1 MPTSKVQT
9 SNTALQSLPLKMT
22 DGPKSKVVAKRNP
35 KLVKRQEKTTRMTP
49 SVFAKE
55 MSLSTEERLAN
66 TSEMHLPRILE
77 LLDMSKTTHQKA
89 SCVDVDQPMFQ
100 PYPSEIVFQN
110 YTPSESYEVPLV
122 LRNNDKIPRLVK
134 VVEED
139 SLYFKVVSPVDV
151 CNKVAPGMASTFT
164 VLFTPQENKDYLHRV
179 ICVTEREKF
188 EVPIRAVGARAIL
201 DFPDQLHFPISPV
214 KCTAQ
219 RTLLVRNIGNC
230 EAKFQ
235 LSTCSPFSVDPPQGT
250 LGVAESMQITVDFL
264 PKTTG
269 DHTQELLL
277 HYHTGED
284 VYISLYGAATDANVR
299 LERNSVLLE
308 KTYISMANQRSVAI
322 VNRSDAIVHYQ
333 WKSFA
338 TEEEEEQ
345 HKQRFC
351 VDLQLEEDDEMEQ
364 FLTECGADPTARH
377 QLSLLSRTFQ
387 ERRRQLRDER
397 LAFTH
402 QHIIIEP
409 LEGDVWPNSTAEVN
423 IVFKPQEAKLY
434 QQTVY
439 CDITGRESRL
449 PLRIK
454 GEGIGPKL
462 QFNFDLLDMGNIF
475 IGSKHSYEVLLT
487 NKGLIAASYRVLDP
501 SSALGLCFSFS
512 PVTGRIPPGD
522 CHALEVT
529 FSSSTLGAF
538 SEDFYFAVEGNP
550 LPLVLT
556 FRGCVM
562 GPTFHFSIPE
572 LNFGE
577 VSFGFPQTLT
587 CCLTNTSLVPMTFDL
602 RVPGDGT
609 GPPSITSAHQVSHL
623 NRTEWLTGES
633 SGEPPTEFSVV
644 PSSGTVRAQGQM
656 DLQVTLC
663 SNTVRSYSLALVV
676 DVQGVGEDVL
686 ALPIHARCSI
696 PEVTLESPSL
706 RLERCFLDYA
716 YEHPVKL
723 INNSDLPAC
732 YGLLSQ
738 EYEEHPSVLYSSPH
752 PRGVIPPHG
761 SAEIPLVLQV
771 KALGPLDI
779 TAHIAVLGSQ
789 SSLALLL
796 SCLAEGPVI
805 RVASAEVDFGSIPVL
820 TDVPRPLQ
828 LSNRS
833 PIPARFLAQMARRKS
848 VWRVEPSEGVVP
860 PLGELEVRLVVHL
873 DDSVPFQD
881 KLLLSVQDSH
891 TQIIAVSAR
900 GKGSTIITDRPFA
913 PSLDLGDHFSSGP
926 CQYHFRLTNRGRRY
940 HQLFWTTEGQI
951 PFRRRITMPKCSP
964 RDMKARN
971 TLAPE
976 AAELHQV
983 FSLRPMRME
992 LAPGQSADMVLEGSS
1007 AIPKVVQETLVCYG
1021 IVGHQSGKE
1030 RVMTV
1035 DVSCRFIAPV
1045 LSISSQ
1051 ELHFYV
1057 QKTPGVSLVPLYQKL
1072 VLTSVS
1078 SLALS
1083 FELSVNEPF
1092 GLCENSGDNAFIMS
1106 KSLVLG
1112 VGARTELWVRFDPL
1126 YRRDQVTRVAEDVL
1140 EIRYHGHPQRDLV
1153 VLKGE
1158 VHFPNL
1164 QFSSTTLDFGCV
1176 LNHTESQQHIT
1187 MTNSSPLPV
1196 FYRWAFLLDHKR
1208 HCIRFA
1214 EGASQT
1220 RTDPSAGEETQHR
1233 HRPQH
1238 EPPHKHHNSSRVDS
1252 NRELATPKQHLD
1264 NEDDE
1269 EKKDPENETKEGR
1282 GSPKECVPAPPN
1294 GTPTNTPISFTH
1306 RKLVQF
1312 GRHSPQW
1319 PSKTTPGV
1327 QPNIGVEEV
1336 FDILPIYGQLQ
1347 PGESQPV
1354 AFSFFG
1360 HANISSQVLALCEVE
1375 GGPTYEITL
1384 KGEASLVTYTL
1395 DTTDISLGP
1404 QLFDRVAE
1412 AEIVLRNTGRVGF
1425 GFSTLPQD
1433 QGGNPDNP
1441 PPGQPLVIPSS
1452 GHIEANTEQRISVY
1466 YLPGVPEV
1474 FHKTF
1479 QLQVAFFELETIS
1492 LRGEGIFP
1500 RVCLDLPRDLD
1511 ELKYGP
1517 LLKVARENVE
1527 NEKPRDELLSQPPT
1541 VDRALPEE
1549 DCCPTYDALLQM
1561 EVERLLVK
1569 ENAVSM
1575 ETTPVEGSDVC
1586 GSGCRK
1592 RRKLSK
1598 FTLPDYILD
1607 FGYVIHGKVLTHIVK
1622 VTNTGPCQVS
1632 FKADRR
1638 LLAGT
1643 GFSTELDKVKNLPY
1657 CETETFEVKFD
1668 PRGANLDLGQVNTV
1682 MPIQVAGGP
1691 LVQVRLHAVVTMP
1704 SLNVS
1709 TETLMFDSIQCGLC
1723 QLLTLQLHNQELV
1736 PCEWSITEEERP
1748 KKKIDKHIPL
1758 HLRRKLRLEYR
1769 HPPVVF
1775 EVLPSSGVLLP
1786 GDRLNVQVKF
1796 SPAEGRAYSQ
1806 NLVLSVAQSTQ
1817 RILLLAQGKGE
1828 EPQLEFSTS
1837 VLDMGPVLSHSAGE
1851 EIEVLVRNPCPFPVE
1866 FYSLEFDKQYLEEER
1881 VLRVLKG
1888 YDAQNVLLLPPRAPG
1903 EGLPPELL
1911 EHYKELHAHESHAD
1925 LKAGSPKN
1933 VESPEE
1939 ERGGSAGLEEN
1950 QADLPNIERHL
1961 ENDREVMAIGL
1972 KEIASKAV
1980 KDDSRSSSSVG
1991 ELETNPVSM
2000 AIARHLGIDLTP
2012 DGHAARNR
2020 RGITIIVHGAPLSGK
2035 TPTAVALARHY
2046 GAACLS
2052 LDAVLL
2058 EAMASGA
2065 TPAAMQ
2071 ARELCARAA
2080 QEHYQRKAEE
2090 MAQAAA
2096 DTQSPT
2102 AQASGV
2108 LSVEAV
2114 AKHTGESME
2123 PKAQASS
2130 ISTRQKATTTGGKRT
2145 ERVDTSPTTANS
2157 QVEHIHRP
2165 LIFSVSQLDLM
2176 SCLLPEEVLVDILA
2190 ERLQLSDCLRGV
2202 VIDGLDTLYCRSPS
2216 CMLHAVLKAL
2226 NNRRFIYM
2234 VNLSNNFQNY
2244 TAKEKAQREVEEA
2257 KQREEEEK
2265 AKLRLQEMDEEEYDA
2280 LTEEEKE
2287 DFDRQRLQMVRE
2299 RKRRER
2305 ERMAREQE
2313 ERRLQEELERQR
2325 EEEEMRK
2332 KGKKGKKDP
2341 STFKEDA
2348 AGKKSQL
2355 GWKQSSSA
2363 LRSETRLEGSK
2374 DSRKM
2379 SLCQEGKD
2387 VPPSLGEGSKEA
2399 EDKKKKNKETKAGG
2413 QEDIPSPNEE
2423 LDGEVL
2429 SQSEKQLQQRFQVY
2443 EHSQAHLC
2451 HVLHFW
2457 DRAQGLLLRPFN
2469 SEEDV
2474 DEQPGPERQAVSG
2487 KKTKKEREKER
2498 HDKDRLK
2505 ADSEVKSISPD
2516 PSRMPLMGD
2525 PSELLEREGAAD
2537 AVPHIVIPVSGRGHS
2552 VATEVLQDGRLPS
2565 LDEVLDGLGLGPKGP
2580 PIPPPSVFSVVPY
2593 PSRRSEPSLQCLPD
2607 CFTFLRLL
2615 SPEDLAEEKKEAE
2628 LEAELQAALLKEEAA
2643 SPAKGKSKKVEQS
2656 KENLKEKR
2664 RPASKKGPKTSDSH
2678 TASLDIITPLYD
2690 VEHSNQPGEG
2700 QQDLHQRLTNFRWIV
2715 PANGEVTLKLWFHS
2729 AVLGTF
2735 KQTLNFEVMGTKT
2748 LYQLHCQGIC
2758 AYPDISR
2765 DHKVVFA
2772 NSKKIAN
2779 PEEVVQKAYIVRK
2792 GLFDF
2797 GPLLCGKTRDRY
2809 KERKYPE
2816 NMERLVMH
2824 NNSPMEAEI
2833 HFCFQHDTKA
2843 TTYLLDPPTMTLKP
2857 KEKKELVIW
2866 AYPITP
2872 GQINDNLVCCVK
2884 DNPDPA
2890 VFRLSCHG
2898 VRPELDLERK
2908 HLHFDKILLH
2918 RKETRNLLLR
2928 NTKTLPVAWRLSGME
2943 VLGDEFSVSQDQGI
2957 ILPHSEFCLQMH
2969 FRAVKPVNLK
2979 RAVRLEVSDA
2989 DGILGIFHTENIQV
3003 SAEAYDVAL
3012 DITFPKGAD
3021 GGLDFG
3027 TVKVSEEVKLS
3038 VNLKNKGKYDIAYKF
3053 VLEPTLPELPY
3064 LNSAFTILPQ
3074 KGTLHPTDRPTGV
3087 QFVFRCNK
3095 EVRIEEQPILR
3106 CQVIEPNI
3114 SNAGE
3119 TIAIIPIKVSVLSVF
3134 SKYSISPSSDINFGP
3149 LVYGSRNTRSFS
3161 IENKS
3166 DFEVRFHVSRFCKDI
3181 PGPVQRRG
3189 IGKKTSQVSHSA
3201 KPITGRPGRSESIQK
3216 DSSMV
3221 PQTRLTTGVFSLSAC
3236 YGVLSAGATQVVTV
3250 ECVAEQPGL
3259 WQEFLA
3265 VDISDRNPLD
3275 NPGGIPYQLVA
3286 EVCMPGIIKDISS
3299 IFEEHHIC
3307 KNSNMLQ
3314 CEQFRDARGVY
3325 VEDENKFVF
3334 NNVIVGQSAKAR
3346 FRLTNS
3352 GKVPCAM
3359 SLSAKSV
3366 QTKSTRTTEVFE
3378 LLPSKMCLP
3387 SHSHA
3392 FAVITFT
3399 PPNMQSYHGSFEVTL
3414 EGASSVM
3421 AVGKTKLLVM
3431 DLLGDGNLPCVSVL
3445 QPVVRNS
3452 RGQPVLQFKRLLV
3465 GRQQTLPLVI
3475 KNTGYLPAKATIE
3488 LQDKMGV
3495 FKMKTAPCTSSR
3507 IITPLPED
3515 ESGEEESSGN
3525 VLSLDVSVGQQA
3537 AFEVEFC
3544 PGSAQSFEASIRL
3557 MVADNLFE
3565 ETEVQL
3571 LGESY
3576 QDIVT
3581 LDNII
3586 SKGLESTNDKSDHLH
3601 FGDCHVA
3608 KSYQAT
3614 FTMTNLSGSDVLR
3627 FEWPPDSAQVCFSPR
3642 LGHLHAG
3649 CAKDVTVTFCSKQPI
3664 ALSAQLQKCRLCR
3677 IVFQQPVDQVADWDD
3692 RQRTVK
3698 WVDTSKPAAT
3708 QTKKVIEIDPEPS
3721 NSVVENSSR
3730 ELKLLLS
3737 AVCDYAKFTCDAE
3750 PIHFKD
3756 TMLYQ
3761 TRVYKLQMSNK
3772 GTTQMDFSWQ
3782 IMYGGATIS
3791 PDHRD
3796 VPSRS
3801 GGQSRCGTALRPCS
3815 SLGSVSSMLLGDPE
3829 LPPFCVEPSVGTI
3842 GPRAS
3847 QTFSVRFSP
3856 IEVAEYE
3863 AQLVCSIPN
3872 LKDEQGPTIQV
3883 RGRSLLPY
3891 CHFHLEES
3899 DYITGNRRNPELWGP
3914 QGTFPPCT
3922 LDASTRVIEF
3932 TSIGVGPPTTRQ
3944 FSLVNPTNKPYS
3956 YEWRC
3961 VDDTGPSPF
3970 KCRTPNSSIL
3980 PGKKVEVIF
3989 DFCAVALELVESFW
4003 TFQIPERNISVPFL
4017 LVGTARDPVVYFDR
4031 AHLNMGCLLI
4041 GRTVQHTLNLVNKEK
4056 EPFQFAV
4063 QESSCYSEGF
4073 VEQLQVEPMQGTV
4086 SANDKLPVVVTFR
4099 PSQAGEVA
4107 FNLAVSVQ
4115 RKVQPTVLNMKAE
4128 CYSMSA
4134 TVKCE
4139 DPEGHVTNMA
4149 PNSLCEV
4156 DFKQVE
4162 LSDKVS
4168 FAFLVSNPGL
4178 FSLDI
4183 HYQLWGPPELQRHLQ
4198 VEPEYDT
4205 VTTGKQSHCTV
4216 SFYPQNKC
4224 VLRDV
4229 GLNIKI
4235 KHGPVY
4241 SCALRGVAEVPG
4253 LDFSFRKHNFGKN
4266 FIFSVGMTPASKTL
4280 VLTNRGER
4288 GISVDCSF
4296 TNTPFLKMDFH
4307 PKILPPG
4314 GYMDVPITFY
4324 PREAKQYHEKL
4335 VFGIN
4340 ECIKQVV
4347 EILGQGTEIKLDFED
4362 PRQKVVN
4369 LGSLQVGQRS
4379 RRVIPLINNS
4389 ASAITFCLQLN
4400 STVEALQDAQVL
4412 SVSPSSEMTV
4422 RGGGG
4427 RCAVELLFT
4436 PRERMAPFSEELL
4449 LECLGM
4455 ARPLL
4460 VLRGCCHGVEV
4471 KLDQDYLTFGAV
4483 VQRCQA
4489 TKCILMQ
4496 NTGDIGTRFQWD
4508 AKSFLPDFSISP
4520 VKGYLCP
4527 GMEVSFKVTFAPTE
4541 LCQDLRYEDLTCTIE
4556 GSSPMS
4562 LTLTGSCIVPPTAKE
4577 VMNFTCQ
4584 VRSQHTQPLTMSNNT
4599 NQRWTLKPVIEGQHW
4614 TGAPNFIIEPYQQ
4627 NKVYEVIYKP
4637 MVMTTDGKKHQG
4649 SIFFPIPDGTGMLY
4663 TLVGTA
4669 ESPKSVATISHELPC
4684 KTTYTEV
4691 LPVHN
4696 WLPRPQRFRVLLE
4709 MIKPERPDS
4718 TISLKGLD
4726 YVDVSGLATKDYKIS
4741 FFTYKEGVFHAK
4753 VTFRNEVTGEYLFYL
4768 LSFKATPPG
4777 VISTIEMTTPV
4788 RQVTSASVK
4797 VENPL
4802 SISLYFTVECRS
4814 PDVSLPSQLSVP
4826 AMTQGTLTF
4835 EYQPLRAGESTAR
4848 LVLHSSELGYFH
4860 YDLQLKALPPPQE
4873 KPLYFHAPL
4882 GSGVYMPVKFTNYSR
4897 VKAEYTCK
4905 TDLPDFVAEK
4915 LVNALPGFQAGI
4927 DTTTEVYFE
4936 PCQLGEVRGL
4946 LTLSSAFGGEYAFPL
4961 HGTCTP
4967 PKAQGPFN
4975 IRAGSNVSIP
4985 FKNIFLQTTAFSFQ
4999 VDNPAFTVK
5008 GVETIR
5014 PKKTH
5019 NILVAFDGPL
5029 PGARSPCS
5037 GKLIISSPRIEGQP
5051 IAWVFYLKG
5060 NLPDQALRD
5069 KSS

>member
-1 MPTSKVQT
+1 
-9 SNTALQSLPLKMT
+9 MT
-22 DGPKSKVVAKRNP
+22 DGLKSKVVAKRNP
-35 KLVKRQEKTTRMTP
+35 KLVKRQDKTTRMTP

-77 LLDMSKTTHQKA
+77 LLDMSETTHQKA

-122 LRNNDKIPRLVK
+122 LRNSDKIPRLVK

-188 EVPIRAVGARAIL
+188 EVPIRAVGARAVL

-230 EAKFQ
+230 EARFQ

-250 LGVAESMQITVDFL
+250 LGVGESMQITVDFV
-264 PKTTG
+264 PKITG

-351 VDLQLEEDDEMEQ
+351 VDLQQEADDEMDQ

-397 LAFTH
+397 LAFSH

-409 LEGDVWPNSTAEVN
+409 LEGDVWPNSTVEVN

-487 NKGLIAASYRVLDP
+487 NKGLIAASYRVLDA

-577 VSFGFPQTLT
+577 VSFGFPQTLA

-609 GPPSITSAHQVSHL
+609 GPPSVTSALQVSEL
-623 NRTEWLTGES
+623 NRTDWLIGES
-633 SGEPPTEFSVV
+633 SGEHPTEFSVV

-656 DLQVTLC
+656 DLKVTLC

-686 ALPIHARCSI
+686 ALPIHARCSV
-696 PEVTLESPSL
+696 PEVALESPAL

-752 PRGVIPPHG
+752 PRGVIQPHG
-761 SAEIPLVLQV
+761 SAEIPLVVQA

-779 TAHIAVLGSQ
+779 TARIAVLGSQ
-789 SSLALLL
+789 HSPLALLL
-796 SCLAEGPVI
+796 SCLAQGPVI
-805 RVASAEVDFGSIPVL
+805 HVSSAEVDFGIVPVL

-833 PIPARFLAQMARRKS
+833 PIPARFRAQMARRKS
-848 VWRVEPSEGVVP
+848 LWRVEPSEGVVP
-860 PLGELEVRLVVHL
+860 PLGELEIRLVVHL

-881 KLLLSVQDSH
+881 KLHLSVQDSH
-891 TQIIAVSAR
+891 THIIAVSAR
-900 GKGSTIITDRPFA
+900 GKGSTIVTDRPFA

-940 HQLFWTTEGQI
+940 HQLFWTAEGQI
-951 PFRRRITMPKCSP
+951 PFRRKITLPKCSP

-971 TLAPE
+971 ALVPE
-976 AAELHQV
+976 AAELHRV
-983 FSLRPMRME
+983 FTLRPMRVE
-992 LAPGQSADMVLEGSS
+992 LAPGQSADMVLEGSC
-1007 AIPKVVQETLVCYG
+1007 ATPKVVRETLVCYG
-1021 IVGHQSGKE
+1021 IVDHQSGKE

-1035 DVSCRFIAPV
+1035 DLSCRFIAPV

-1092 GLCENSGDNAFIMS
+1092 GLCENSGDDAFIMS
-1106 KSLVLG
+1106 KSQVLG

-1140 EIRYHGHPQRDLV
+1140 EIRYQGHPQRDLV
-1153 VLKGE
+1153 ALKGE

-1176 LNHTESQQHIT
+1176 LNHTESQQRVT

-1196 FYRWAFLLDHKR
+1196 SYRWAFLLDHKH

-1214 EGASQT
+1214 EEASQT
-1220 RTDPSAGEETQHR
+1220 RADPWGGEETQHR
-1233 HRPQH
+1233 HRSQLQH
-1238 EPPHKHHNSSRVDS
+1238 QPPHKRHGNSRMDS
-1252 NRELATPKQHLD
+1252 NRELATPKLHSD
-1264 NEDDE
+1264 CEDDE

-1294 GTPTNTPISFTH
+1294 GTPTCTPISFTH
-1306 RKLVQF
+1306 RKLVQS
-1312 GRHSPQW
+1312 GRLSPQW
-1319 PSKTTPGV
+1319 PPKTDLTVPGV
-1327 QPNIGVEEV
+1327 HPNIGVEEV
-1336 FDILPIYGQLQ
+1336 FDILPIYGRLQ

-1395 DTTDISLGP
+1395 DTTDINLGP

-1425 GFSTLPQD
+1425 DFSTLPQD
-1433 QGGNPDNP
+1433 QAGNPDNP
-1441 PPGQPLVIPSS
+1441 RPGQPLVIPSS

-1492 LRGEGIFP
+1492 LCGEGIFP

-1527 NEKPRDELLSQPPT
+1527 NEKPREELLSQPPT

-1575 ETTPVEGSDVC
+1575 ETTPVERSDVS
-1586 GSGCRK
+1586 GSGGRK

-1607 FGYVIHGKVLTHIVK
+1607 FGYVIHGKVPTHIVK

-1668 PRGANLDLGQVNTV
+1668 PRGANLDLGRVDTV

-1704 SLNVS
+1704 SLSVS
-1709 TETLMFDSIQCGLC
+1709 TETLLFDSIQCGLC
-1723 QLLTLQLHNQELV
+1723 QLLALQLHNQELV
-1736 PCEWSITEEERP
+1736 PCEWSVAEEERP

-1758 HLRRKLRLEYR
+1758 HLRRKMRLEYR
-1769 HPPVVF
+1769 PPPVVF

-1817 RILLLAQGKGE
+1817 RLLLLAQGKGE
-1828 EPQLEFSTS
+1828 EPQLEFSAS
-1837 VLDMGPVLSHSAGE
+1837 VLDMGPVLPHSAGE
-1851 EIEVLVRNPCPFPVE
+1851 ETEVLVRNPCPFPVE

-1888 YDAQNVLLLPPRAPG
+1888 YDGQNLLLLPPRAPG
-1903 EGLPPELL
+1903 ETLPPELL
-1911 EHYKELHAHESHAD
+1911 EHYKEFHAHESHAD
-1925 LKAGSPKN
+1925 TT
-1933 VESPEE
+1933 ESLL
-1939 ERGGSAGLEEN
+1939 GLNSSLCSSE
-1950 QADLPNIERHL
+1950 
-1961 ENDREVMAIGL
+1961 
-1972 KEIASKAV
+1972 AV
-1980 KDDSRSSSSVG
+1980 RDDSRTSSSVG
-1991 ELETNPVSM
+1991 ELEANPVSK
-2000 AIARHLGIDLTP
+2000 ANARHLGIDLSP
-2012 DGHAARNR
+2012 DGFAARNR
-2020 RGITIIVHGAPLSGK
+2020 RGVTIIVHGAPLSGK
-2035 TPTAVALARHY
+2035 TATAVALARHY

-2052 LDAVLL
+2052 LDAVVLD
-2058 EAMASGA
+2058 AMAAGA

-2080 QEHYQRKAEE
+2080 QEHSQRKAEE

-2102 AQASGV
+2102 AQAPGV

-2130 ISTRQKATTTGGKRT
+2130 ISTRHKPTATGGKRT
-2145 ERVDTSPTTANS
+2145 ERAETSPTTATS
-2157 QVEHIHRP
+2157 QFEHIQRP
-2165 LIFSVSQLDLM
+2165 LVVSASQAGELDLM
-2176 SCLLPEEVLVDILA
+2176 SCLLPEEMLVDIIT

-2202 VIDGLDTLYCRSPS
+2202 VIDGLDTLYCVSPS

-2226 NNRRFIYM
+2226 NNRRFIYL
-2234 VNLSNNFQNY
+2234 VDLSNNFQNF

-2299 RKRRER
+2299 RKRREQ
-2305 ERMAREQE
+2305 ERMEREQE
-2313 ERRLQEELERQR
+2313 ERRQQEELERQR

-2332 KGKKGKKDP
+2332 RGKKGKKDAAA
-2341 STFKEDA
+2341 SKEEA

-2379 SLCQEGKD
+2379 SSCQEGKD
-2387 VPPSLGEGSKEA
+2387 APPAVGEGSKEA
-2399 EDKKKKNKETKAGG
+2399 EEKKKKNKEAKAGG
-2413 QEDIPSPNEE
+2413 QEDTPPANEE

-2429 SQSEKQLQQRFQVY
+2429 SRSDRQLLQRFQVY
-2443 EHSQAHLC
+2443 EHSQAHLS

-2457 DRAQGLLLRPFN
+2457 DRAQGVLLRPFG
-2469 SEEDV
+2469 SEEEA
-2474 DEQPGPERQAVSG
+2474 DEAPGPERQAAASG

-2498 HDKDRLK
+2498 HEKDRLK

-2516 PSRMPLMGD
+2516 PSRMPLVGD
-2525 PSELLEREGAAD
+2525 PSEPLEREGVAD
-2537 AVPHIVIPVSGRGHS
+2537 AVPHIIIPVSGRGHS
-2552 VATEVLQDGRLPS
+2552 VATEVLQDERLPS
-2565 LDEVLDGLGLGPKGP
+2565 LDEVLDGLGLGLKGP

-2593 PSRRSEPSLQCLPD
+2593 PDRRSEPSLQCLPG

-2628 LEAELQAALLKEEAA
+2628 LEAELQAALLKEDAL

-2656 KENLKEKR
+2656 KDSQKEKR
-2664 RPASKKGPKTSDSH
+2664 RPASKKAPKSSDSQ
-2678 TASLDIITPLYD
+2678 TAPLNVITPLYD
-2690 VEHSNQPGEG
+2690 AELSTQPDHTG
-2700 QQDLHQRLTNFRWIV
+2700 QQEHNHNHRLTNFRWIV

-2735 KQTLNFEVMGTKT
+2735 KQTLNFEVMGTKK
-2748 LYQLHCQGIC
+2748 LYQLQCQGIC
-2758 AYPDISR
+2758 AYPNISR

-2772 NSKKIAN
+2772 TSKKIQN

-2816 NMERLVMH
+2816 NMERLVMY

-2833 HFCFQHDTKA
+2833 DFCFQHDTKA
-2843 TTYLLDPPTMTLKP
+2843 TTYLLDPPAMTLKP
-2857 KEKKELVIW
+2857 REKKELVIW

-2872 GQINDNLVCCVK
+2872 GQIDDSLVCCVK
-2884 DNPDPA
+2884 DNPDAA

-2943 VLGDEFSVSQDQGI
+2943 VLGDEFSVSQDQGVL
-2957 ILPHSEFCLQMH
+2957 LPHSEFCLQMH

-3027 TVKVSEEVKLS
+3027 TVKVAEEVKLS

-3053 VLEPTLPELPY
+3053 VLEPTVPELPD
-3064 LNSAFTILPQ
+3064 LNSAFTVLPQ
-3074 KGTLHPTDRPTGV
+3074 KGVLHPTDRPAGV

-3095 EVRIEEQPILR
+3095 EVRIEDQPVLR

-3134 SKYSISPSSDINFGP
+3134 SKYSISPPSDINFGP
-3149 LVYGSRNTRSFS
+3149 LVYGSRKTRSFS
-3161 IENKS
+3161 IENKG
-3166 DFEVRFHVSRFCKDI
+3166 DFEVRYQVSRICKDTQ
-3181 PGPVQRRG
+3181 GPAQRRG
-3189 IGKKTSQVSHSA
+3189 IAKRTSRESHSA
-3201 KPITGRPGRSESIQK
+3201 KPITGRPRRSDSIQK
-3216 DSSMV
+3216 DNMV
-3221 PQTRLTTGVFSLSAC
+3221 AQTRFTTGVFSLAPC
-3236 YGVLSAGATQVVTV
+3236 FGVLTPGASQVVTV

-3259 WQEFLA
+3259 WQEYLA

-3286 EVCMPGIIKDISS
+3286 EVCMPGIIKDLSS

-3314 CEQFRDARGVY
+3314 CEQFRDAKGVY
-3325 VEDENKFVF
+3325 VEDDNKFVF
-3334 NNVIVGQSAKAR
+3334 NNVVVGQSAKAR
-3346 FRLTNS
+3346 LRLTNS
-3352 GKVPCAM
+3352 GKVPCAL

-3366 QTKSTRTTEVFE
+3366 QSKTTRTTEVFE
-3378 LLPSKMCLP
+3378 LVPSKMCLP

-3399 PPNMQSYHGSFEVTL
+3399 PPNMQSYHGVFEVTL
-3414 EGASSVM
+3414 EGASSAM

-3431 DLLGDGNLPCVSVL
+3431 DLVGDGNLPSMSML
-3445 QPVVRNS
+3445 RPVVRNS

-3475 KNTGYLPAKATIE
+3475 KNTGNLPAKATIE
-3488 LQDKMGV
+3488 LQDQMGV
-3495 FKMKTAPCTSSR
+3495 FKMKAAPCTLSR
-3507 IITPLPED
+3507 IITPLMPEGG
-3515 ESGEEESSGN
+3515 SGEEESLGN
-3525 VLSLDVSVGQQA
+3525 VLSLEVSVGQQA
-3537 AFEVEFC
+3537 EFEVEFC

-3557 MVADNLFE
+3557 VVADNLFE

-3586 SKGLESTNDKSDHLH
+3586 SKELESTNDKSDHLH
-3601 FGDCHVA
+3601 FGDCYVA
-3608 KSYQAT
+3608 KPYRAT
-3614 FTMTNLSGSDVLR
+3614 FTMTNLSGSDALR
-3627 FEWPPDSAQVCFSPR
+3627 FEWPADSAQVCFSPR

-3649 CAKDVTVTFCSKQPI
+3649 CSKDVTVTFCSKQPTV
-3664 ALSAQLQKCRLCR
+3664 LSGQPHKCRLCR
-3677 IVFQQPVDQVADWDD
+3677 VVFQQPVDQVEDWDD

-3698 WVDTSKPAAT
+3698 WVDASKPAAT
-3708 QTKKVIEIDPEPS
+3708 QKKEPSKKKVIEIDPEPS
-3721 NSVVENSSR
+3721 NTVVENSSR
-3730 ELKLLLS
+3730 ELELLLS
-3737 AVCDYAKFTCDAE
+3737 AVCDYATFSCHTE

-3761 TRVYKLQMSNK
+3761 TRVYKLQMSNS

-3782 IMYGGATIS
+3782 IMYGGATATD
-3791 PDHRD
+3791 PRD

-3815 SLGSVSSMLLGDPE
+3815 SLSSVSSMLLGDPE
-3829 LPPFCVEPSVGTI
+3829 LPPFCVEPSVGAI
-3842 GPRAS
+3842 GPKSS

-3856 IEVAEYE
+3856 IEVADYQ

-3883 RGRSLLPY
+3883 RGYSLLPY

-3899 DYITGNRRNPELWGP
+3899 DYITGNRRNPELQGP
-3914 QGTFPPCT
+3914 QNTPPPCT

-3932 TSIGVGPPTTRQ
+3932 TSIGVGLRTTRQ

-3961 VDDTGPSPF
+3961 VDTTPSPF

-3989 DFCAVALELVESFW
+3989 DFRATALELVESFW

-4017 LVGTARDPVVYFDR
+4017 LVATARDPVVYFDQ
-4031 AHLNMGCLLI
+4031 AHLNMGSLLI
-4041 GRTVQHTLNLVNKEK
+4041 GRAVQHTLNLVNSENK
-4056 EPFQFAV
+4056 PFQFAV

-4086 SANDKLPVVVTFR
+4086 PANDKLPVVVTFR
-4099 PSQAGEVA
+4099 PNQAGEVA
-4107 FNLAVSVQ
+4107 FNLAASVQ
-4115 RKVQPTVLNMKAE
+4115 SKVQPTVLNMKAE

-4134 TVKCE
+4134 TVQCE
-4139 DPEGHVTNMA
+4139 DPEGLVTDMA
-4149 PNSLCEV
+4149 PNGLHEV

-4162 LSDKVS
+4162 LSDKVTV
-4168 FAFLVSNPGL
+4168 AFLVSNPGL

-4183 HYQLWGPPELQRHLQ
+4183 QYQLWGPPELQRHLQ
-4198 VEPEYDT
+4198 VEPEHDI
-4205 VTTGKQSHCTV
+4205 VTTGKQSQCTV
-4216 SFYPQNKC
+4216 SFYPQTKC

-4229 GLNIKI
+4229 GFSIKI

-4241 SCALRGVAEVPG
+4241 SCALRGVAEFPG
-4253 LDFSFRKHNFGKN
+4253 LDFSFKKHNFGKN
-4266 FIFSVGMTPASKTL
+4266 FIFSAGMTPASKTL

-4296 TNTPFLKMDFH
+4296 TNTPFLEMGFQ
-4307 PKILPPG
+4307 PQILPPG

-4340 ECIKQVV
+4340 ECTKQVV
-4347 EILGQGTEIKLDFED
+4347 DILGQGTEIKLDFED

-4369 LGSLQVGQRS
+4369 LGSLQVGQCS
-4379 RRVIPLINNS
+4379 RRVIPLVNNS
-4389 ASAITFCLQLN
+4389 ASAITFYLQLY
-4400 STVEALQDAQVL
+4400 STVEALHDPQVL
-4412 SVSPSSEMTV
+4412 SVSPCAELTV
-4422 RGGGG
+4422 AGGGG
-4427 RCAVELLFT
+4427 RCAVELLFS
-4436 PRERMAPFSEELL
+4436 PRERMPPFSEELQ

-4460 VLRGCCHGVEV
+4460 ALRGCCHGVEV

-4489 TKCILMQ
+4489 TQCILMQ
-4496 NTGDIGTRFQWD
+4496 NTGDIGTSFQWD
-4508 AKSFLPDFSISP
+4508 LKSFLPDFSISP

-4541 LCQDLRYEDLTCTIE
+4541 LCQDLRYEGLTCTIE
-4556 GSSPMS
+4556 GSSPIS

-4584 VRSQHTQPLTMSNNT
+4584 VRSQHTQPLTMSNRT

-4649 SIFFPIPDGTGMLY
+4649 SIFFPFPDGTGMLY

-4669 ESPKSVATISHELPC
+4669 EPPKPVATISHELPC

-4691 LPVHN
+4691 LPVQN
-4696 WLPRPQRFRVLLE
+4696 WLPKPQRFRVLLE
-4709 MIKPERPDS
+4709 MIKPDRPDS

-4726 YVDVSGLATKDYKIS
+4726 YVDVSGLATKDHKIS
-4741 FFTYKEGVFHAK
+4741 FFSYKEGTFHAK

-4768 LSFKATPPG
+4768 LSFKATAPG
-4777 VISTIEMTTPV
+4777 VISTIEMVTPV
-4788 RQVTSASVK
+4788 RQVTSASVR

-4802 SISLYFTVECRS
+4802 SVSLYFTVECRS
-4814 PDVSLPSQLSVP
+4814 PDVSMPSQLSVP

-4835 EYQPLRAGESTAR
+4835 EYQPLRTGESTTR
-4848 LVLHSSELGYFH
+4848 LVLHNSELGYFH
-4860 YDLQLKALPPPQE
+4860 YDLQLKARPPPQE

-4882 GSGVYMPVKFTNYSR
+4882 GSGTYVPLKFINYSR
-4897 VKAEYTCK
+4897 VKSEYSCK
-4905 TDLPDFVAEK
+4905 IDVPDFVAEK
-4915 LVNALPGFQAGI
+4915 LLHVLPGFQAGI
-4927 DTTTEVYFE
+4927 DATVEVYFE

-4946 LTLSSAFGGEYAFPL
+4946 LTLSSAFGGDYAFPL

-5037 GKLIISSPRIEGQP
+5037 GKLIISSPRVEGQGQP
-5051 IAWVFYLKG
+5051 ISWVFYLKG
-5060 NLPDQALRD
+5060 NMPEQALRD